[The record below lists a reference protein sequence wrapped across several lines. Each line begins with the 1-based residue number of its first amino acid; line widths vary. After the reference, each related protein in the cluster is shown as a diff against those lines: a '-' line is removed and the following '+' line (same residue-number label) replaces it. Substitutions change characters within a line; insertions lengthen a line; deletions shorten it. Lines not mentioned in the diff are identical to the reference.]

1 VRGDFGEFSVKEVD
15 VNAGEAVSIAGIAG
29 NGQGELV

>member
-1 VRGDFGEFSVKEVD
+1 VRGDFGELSVKEVD
-15 VNAGEAVSIAGIAG
+15 VNAGETVGITGIAG